1 MRLRDDKGRIA
12 LAWRVVP
19 IGFALFLAAN
29 VGALAMLGYL
39 GGHAGGSRLALTWH
53 TACAAQSLPIMQQR
67 AESMGLGDPRWT
79 ATGDQIS
86 LVATMPGLPDDRT
99 AVPALLGRSG
109 QLRLRMGEQVLG
121 TQVDLAA
128 ASLEMDEAGMPFTQI
143 VLSPEVGQTVAEAV
157 AANHQGELIFDLDG
171 EELARRPNTIA
182 VENDKLKI
190 IAGVGKTRDRFRRA
204 TDRAIILGHGALPC
218 QLRLASVAE
227 VSGPG

>member
-1 MRLRDDKGRIA
+1 MRLRDDQGRIA

-39 GGHAGGSRLALTWH
+39 GGRAGGSRLVITWH
-53 TACAAQSLPIMQQR
+53 TGCAAQTLPIMQQR
-67 AESMGLGDPRWT
+67 AESMGLGKPRWT
-79 ATGDQIS
+79 TTSDQIS
-86 LVATMPGLPDDRT
+86 LVATMPGLPDDAT

-109 QLRLRMGEQVLG
+109 QLRLRMGDQVLA
-121 TQVDLAA
+121 TQADLTA
-128 ASLEMDEAGMPFTQI
+128 ASLEMDEAGMPYTQI
-143 VLSPEVGQTVAEAV
+143 VLSPEAGQKVAEAV
-157 AANHQGELIFDLDG
+157 DANHKGELVFDLDQ

-182 VENDKLKI
+182 VEHDKLKI

-218 QLRLASVAE
+218 DLTLASVSDA
-227 VSGPG
+227 SGSR